1 MDSLKKSAVEI
12 AFIGGGNM
20 AQAMGRGIAAARGD
34 GKSLFVV
41 DRHPENL
48 QRWSALGASTA
59 LGFEETLSQCRV
71 WILAVKPQ
79 GLKAVCEEIKPFLH
93 QNTLV
98 ISVAAGISMESLQC
112 WLGHANIIRTM
123 PNTPA
128 LLGKGVTGMY
138 AAEVV
143 AAEDVDY
150 AEQLLRTM
158 GSVVRVDKEGLI
170 DAVTALSGSGPAY
183 VYLFIESL
191 IAGAVGMGL
200 SQEQAKQ
207 MAVDT
212 VMGAAQMVQ
221 STGESPTELRK
232 KVSSK
237 GGTTLAA
244 LDVFFAKDFSSIVE
258 QAMQAA
264 ARRAGEM
271 SQELGK

>member
-1 MDSLKKSAVEI
+1 MDSLKTSTVEI

-34 GKSLFVV
+34 GKSLFVI

-48 QRWSALGASTA
+48 QLWSAMGASTA
-59 LGFEETLSQCRV
+59 LGFEETLSQCRI

-79 GLKAVCEEIKPFLH
+79 GLKAVCEEIKPYL
-93 QNTLV
+93 QQDTLV
-98 ISVAAGISMESLQC
+98 ISVAAGISMSSLQC
-112 WLGHANIIRTM
+112 WLGHTNIIRTM

-128 LLGKGVTGMY
+128 LLGKGVTGVY

-143 AAEDVDY
+143 AAKDVDY

-158 GSVVRVDKEGLI
+158 GSVVRVNQESLI

-200 SQEQAKQ
+200 NQEQAKQ

-212 VMGAAQMVQ
+212 VLGAAQMVQ
-221 STGESPTELRK
+221 STGESPTELRQ

-244 LDVFFAKDFSSIVE
+244 LDVFFAKDLPSIVE

-271 SQELGK
+271 SRELGK